1 MLEIPANG
9 QSDYEIVYN
18 PDGTSILYNLIGK
31 STPPGPLQ
39 TF

>member
-18 PDGTSILYNLIGK
+18 PLTMTTNAEAADIK
-31 STPPGPLQ
+31 D
-39 TF
+39 